1 MRLMAHNKSDFF
13 SYVFLACLTLQ
24 GGTDGLSQN
33 IDNHLPTYTVYVTL
47 QKSEGLISDMV
58 NWYEF

>member
-1 MRLMAHNKSDFF
+1 MAHNKSDFF

-58 NWYEF
+58 N